1 VQASDL
7 NLNIN
12 YNYYK
17 DFNKLLV
24 EQRAEYS
31 INENEEATLG
41 ELPVIILNP
50 NIFYES
56 KFNLVNV
63 AIGTSA

>member
-1 VQASDL
+1 MQASDL